1 MNKDSAKPCQS
12 PAVRRRKINSS
23 QTQQS
28 PQAAKD
34 GRTRARKGKASPD
47 KETPKK
53 RKRVSKA
60 KPCNTSEEGVG
71 VKRGKSTSSST
82 DTRRESSSSLLEG
95 CSTSLAPRGVKRGAT
110 ADGEGPTREKIRSV
124 DLKETKEEIK
134 EDFTSSVE
142 ACRAKFEAKYEQGN
156 QLGEGGCGSV
166 FAGYRKADNLPVAI
180 KHVPNDKVFCKQVDK
195 NGNQL
200 SVEVAVM
207 LKLGMTESA
216 VSLLDWYDLDE
227 ELILVLERPIPSV
240 DLFTYNEINGGR
252 LEEEEAKII
261 LKQLLD
267 ATVELQDKNIF
278 HRDIKTENILIETG
292 ADVPRVRLIDFG
304 LSCFVKRGSSYRI
317 FYGTSC
323 HIPPEWYSCCV
334 YRAGPTTVWQLGVV
348 LYEILHRKSSFETRE
363 FLGNKLKIS
372 NKLSNEC
379 QDFLQNCLTKVP
391 ERRPTLEQLQHHPW
405 LR

>member
-71 VKRGKSTSSST
+71 VK
-82 DTRRESSSSLLEG
+82 RESSSSLLEG

>member
-1 MNKDSAKPCQS
+1 MNKDSEKPCQS
-12 PAVRRRKINSS
+12 PAVWRRDINSS

-34 GRTRARKGKASPD
+34 DRTSARKRKASPD

-60 KPCNTSEEGVG
+60 EPCNTSEEGVG
-71 VKRGKSTSSST
+71 VK
-82 DTRRESSSSLLEG
+82 RESSSSLLEG
-95 CSTSLAPRGVKRGAT
+95 CSTSLAPRGVKRRAT
-110 ADGEGPTREKIRSV
+110 ADGEGPTRKKKRSV

-142 ACRAKFEAKYEQGN
+142 ACRAEFEAKYEEGN

-216 VSLLDWYDLDE
+216 VSLLDWYDLDK
-227 ELILVLERPIPSV
+227 ELILVLERPVPSV
-240 DLFTYNEINGGR
+240 DLFTYNEINGGC

-267 ATVELQDKNIF
+267 ATLELQDKNIF
-278 HRDIKTENILIETG
+278 HRDIKKENILIETG

-323 HIPPEWYSCCV
+323 HIPPEWYSRCT
-334 YRAGPTTVWQLGVV
+334 YSAGPTTVWQLGVV
-348 LYEILHRKSSFETRE
+348 LYEILHSKSSFETRE
-363 FLGNKLKIS
+363 FLGNKLIIS